1 MRVYALL
8 VMSMLLWGGTW
19 VAGRIVA
26 RTIPPWD
33 AAFLR
38 FLMGS
43 VFLLAMCLASGG
55 VKSLVPKRHH
65 LVPLLLLGITGIFG
79 YSTLFFR
86 GLQTIEAG
94 RAALI
99 VGFSPSCIA
108 LASAVFLRERL
119 SLASVGGI
127 LLAFAGVAVVMSNG
141 DIGAMLAGGVAIG
154 DLMIVGCV
162 ICWTAYTLIGRR
174 VMRDL
179 APLVVVTWS
188 CVVGT
193 LLLFPLAL
201 HSGMLTNMQGWTT
214 SGWVGLVYLGPF
226 ATSLAYYWYYDA
238 ISRIGS
244 VRSAIF
250 INLVPVF
257 ALLLGALLLGETLSA
272 SLMIGGGMVMAGV
285 YVTVLW
291 KNRKQKTERRKSI

>member
-1 MRVYALL
+1 MKVYALL

-43 VFLLAMCLASGG
+43 VCLVTMCLASGG
-55 VKSLVPKRHH
+55 IKLLVPKRHH
-65 LVPLLLLGITGIFG
+65 LLPLLLLGATGIFG

-86 GLQTIEAG
+86 GLKTIEAG

-99 VGFSPSCIA
+99 VGFAPSSIA

-119 SLASVGGI
+119 SAMAVGGI
-127 LLAFAGVAVVMSNG
+127 LLAFGGVGVVMSNG
-141 DIGAMLAGGVAIG
+141 DIGTLLARGVAVG

-162 ICWTAYTLIGRR
+162 ICWTAYTLIGRQ

-188 CVVGT
+188 CMIGT
-193 LLLFPLAL
+193 VMLFPLAL
-201 HSGMLTNMQGWTT
+201 HSGILHNTQGW
-214 SGWVGLVYLGPF
+214 SAGAWIGLVYLGPF

-238 ISRIGS
+238 VSRIGS

-257 ALLLGALLLGETLSA
+257 ALLLGALLLGETLSGA
-272 SLMIGGGMVMAGV
+272 LLIGGGMVMAGV

-291 KNRKQKTERRKSI
+291 KSTR